1 MKISVVIPAAGSI
14 AQKFTSLR
22 PQFLSAGL
30 FPVNSKSL
38 LSYSLDFYC
47 KQKDVEVFVIANSKD
62 EQILKTELSLYD
74 FKLVPV
80 DNTKSIIE
88 TLQVFFQKA
97 PALNK
102 DVILSVVTTIPSELP
117 PVNSIVL
124 SDRQEFC
131 HFYSAV
137 ADIQNGTPK
146 FFHRGSGADYFGYP
160 FTGIIRTNLKDLKA
174 ALDKCSTND
183 LLEVAE
189 HIYKDGKISFK
200 KTGWIDCGHEV
211 NYTEAK
217 AKLLSSR
224 SFNSLSVEMI
234 SGILQKK
241 STNIQKFIDE
251 TRYVD
256 MLPVDLKIFFPRVI
270 EALKT
275 DKTHASIKMDYF
287 SYPNIA
293 ELQLYRNLEEVQWHR
308 IFDAFEFVLKKFR
321 ANKGS
326 ISKKEFTNFYLGK
339 TLKRE
344 TENEKWINDNQ
355 LRFLLN
361 DGLVINDQSCSSFKT
376 LLPKTKKAIENLY
389 NKNDFSVM
397 HGDFCFNNI
406 LYDSYSGTIRL
417 IDPRGSFGE
426 NLPGIYGDIKYDLA
440 KLLHSSVYCY
450 DYIVNDLSHFDIRG
464 NKINYSFN
472 LRPNHE
478 LLSLLSFEL
487 VKKMGFDPVQI
498 DILVAL
504 LFISMCPL
512 HSDSLRRQK
521 LMYAHGLYLLNK
533 SLKNN

>member
-1 MKISVVIPAAGSI
+1 MRISVVIPAAGSI

-47 KQKDVEVFVIANSKD
+47 QQKDVDVYVIANSKD
-62 EQILKTELSLYD
+62 EQLLKNELPLYD
-74 FKLVPV
+74 FKLVTV
-80 DNTKSIIE
+80 DDTKSIIE
-88 TLQVFFQKA
+88 TLQVFLQKTST
-97 PALNK
+97 LND
-102 DVILSVVTTIPSELP
+102 DVILKCCHNNTFRTS

-137 ADIQNGTPK
+137 AEIENNKPK

-160 FTGIIRTNLKDLKA
+160 FTGIIRTKLDDLKT
-174 ALDKCSTND
+174 ALSKSITND

-189 HIYKDGKISFK
+189 NIYNTKKISFK
-200 KTGWIDCGHEV
+200 KIAWIDCGHEV

-234 SGILQKK
+234 SGILEKK

-251 TRYVD
+251 TKYVD
-256 MLPVDLKIFFPRVI
+256 MLPPDLKIFFPRVI
-270 EALKT
+270 EALKNN
-275 DKTHASIKMDYF
+275 KTHASIKMDYF

-308 IFDAFEFVLKKFR
+308 IFYAFEFVLKKFSI
-321 ANKGS
+321 NKGN
-326 ISKKEFTNFYLGK
+326 ISKKDFISFYLGK
-339 TLKRE
+339 THKRE
-344 TENEKWINDNQ
+344 AENEKWIYKNKVEY
-355 LRFLLN
+355 LLN
-361 DGLVINDQSCSSFKT
+361 NELVINDQHCSSFKS
-376 LLPKTKKAIENLY
+376 LLSKTEKAIENLF
-389 NKNDFSVM
+389 NADDFSVM

-440 KLLHSSVYCY
+440 KLLHSSVYSY
-450 DYIVNDLSHFDIRG
+450 DYIVNDLSHFKVTG
-464 NKINYSFN
+464 NTISYSFN
-472 LRPNHE
+472 LRPNHK
-478 LLSLLSFEL
+478 LLTTLSFEL
-487 VKKMGFDPVQI
+487 VKKLGFDPQQI
-498 DILVAL
+498 NILVAL

>member
-1 MKISVVIPAAGSI
+1 MKRTVVIPAAGSI

-22 PQFLSAGL
+22 PQFSSAGL

-47 KQKDVEVFVIANSKD
+47 QQPDTEVIVIVNSKD
-62 EQILKTELSLYD
+62 EAVLKNELPLYD
-74 FKLVPV
+74 FKLVTV

-88 TLQVFFQKA
+88 TLQVFLEKN
-97 PALNK
+97 PTVHD
-102 DVILSVVTTIPSELP
+102 DVILSVVTTIPSEFP
-117 PVNSIVL
+117 PANSIIL

-137 ADIQNGTPK
+137 AEIENGDPK
-146 FFHRGSGADYFGYP
+146 FFHRGSGSDYFGYP
-160 FTGIIRTNLKDLKA
+160 FTGIIRTTLENLKT
-174 ALDKCSTND
+174 ALQKCITND

-189 HIYKDGKISFK
+189 HIYNDGKLSFK
-200 KTGWIDCGHEV
+200 KTEWIDCGHEV

-234 SGILQKK
+234 SGILEKK

-251 TRYVD
+251 TRYVE
-256 MLPVDLKIFFPRVI
+256 MLPADLKIFFPRVI

-275 DKTHASIKMDYF
+275 NKTHASIKMDYF

-308 IFDAFEFVLKKFR
+308 IFDAFEFVLKKFM
-321 ANKGS
+321 ASKGK
-326 ISKKEFTNFYLGK
+326 ISKKDFHDFYLGK

-344 TENEKWINDNQ
+344 VENEKWINDNQ
-355 LRFLLN
+355 LQFLLN
-361 DGLVINDQSCSSFKT
+361 DPLVINDQKCSSFKT
-376 LLPKTKKAIENLY
+376 LLPQTEKAIENLFDE
-389 NKNDFSVM
+389 KDFCVM

-450 DYIVNDLSHFDIRG
+450 DYIVNDLSHFDASG
-464 NKINYSFN
+464 NRINYSFN

-478 LLSLLSFEL
+478 LLTSLSFEL
-487 VKKMGFDPVQI
+487 VKKMGFTPKQI
-498 DILVAL
+498 NILVAL

-533 SLKNN
+533 SLNNN